1 MISGNALTFS
11 WLKSIFPKKNM
22 RYVMKDFTKVM
33 KALSDPNRVKIVK
46 MLQHKTMCV
55 CEMKEAL
62 QIAQPSVSKHLKIL
76 EDASLV
82 ARRKDGQWVDYYL
95 TDGTSSPYVASL
107 LGNLKHWLENE
118 EEIEE
123 LLEKIPHIHREDVCC
138 K

>member
-1 MISGNALTFS
+1 
-11 WLKSIFPKKNM
+11 
-22 RYVMKDFTKVM
+22 MKDFIKVM

-55 CEMKEAL
+55 CELREAL

-76 EDASLV
+76 EDADLV
-82 ARRKDGQWVDYYL
+82 ASRKDGQWVDYYL
-95 TDGTSSPYVASL
+95 TDGSGSPYVASL

-118 EEIEE
+118 EEIRDI
-123 LLEKIPHIHREDVCC
+123 LNKIPSIRREDVCC